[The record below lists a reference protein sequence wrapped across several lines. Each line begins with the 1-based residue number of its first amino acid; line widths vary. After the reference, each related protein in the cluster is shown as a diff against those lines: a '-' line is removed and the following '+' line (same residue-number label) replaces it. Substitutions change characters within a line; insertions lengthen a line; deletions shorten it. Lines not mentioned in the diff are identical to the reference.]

1 MAAGAFLDSIFTY
14 ISPGASFVHVEF
26 GVIREY
32 LTYEREIMLTLIL
45 QQKEIREQQTWLLQE
60 KRRGIEKKT
69 QNKRKTTL

>member
-45 QQKEIREQQTWLLQE
+45 QQKEIRE
-60 KRRGIEKKT
+60 
-69 QNKRKTTL
+69 